1 MKKLLLST
9 LLSLFSLGFMAQVV
23 VSGVSPQSIVGGYEF
38 AIQTHPGWPGGQDNG
53 TWGLALDFN
62 VPGTF
67 IQAEIQL
74 TDDDALGMNAQG
86 NPYSASGCGA
96 QLNDLTGKIAVVFRY
111 DGVDD
116 NPATTAADGPDNCTF
131 ATKALNCQLAGA
143 IAVIVVNRDDQL
155 NLSMTGGD
163 TQLPPPYV
171 GTDVTIPV
179 VMLKNIDG
187 EAIVAALQNGPVEMF
202 IGNKTGAFL
211 NDISISS
218 NSTLGPKA
226 GMVHSLLAQNG
237 SEFNFDIGT
246 RIYNPGA
253 LDQNN
258 VSLNVKVINP
268 SGTEVYNND
277 ILNLS
282 IVSGDSID
290 ISPVDVNSLP
300 NFSLSNYPIGTYKVI
315 YTAYLGGVDD
325 YSNDNVVE
333 FSFTVNDS
341 IYSYAAADSATNL
354 IGATA
359 FATPNP
365 FEGTFSACTVIKDPN
380 AGRVAVT
387 GLYFAAQ
394 TNANTDPL
402 NGQEMILQ
410 LWEWN
415 DVFSDLNDPSF
426 PAPGADWN
434 LVDIATRSYY
444 FPNTGDFEGKFVFG
458 SFQTPIVLSNNQRYM
473 ACVQTSS
480 PDIRIGYGDQN
491 YTWNTD
497 FYLQPLFPVESGL
510 VYYATG
516 FGSDFPSAVGIGLID
531 KNNIGLS
538 ETNFISGM
546 AYPNPANDK
555 VTVSIEG
562 EGVASLNATDITG
575 KTVMTNSI
583 NLVGGK
589 SDVTIASLESGIYI
603 FNVTLE
609 NGKTAQFNVVKK

>member
-1 MKKLLLST
+1 
-9 LLSLFSLGFMAQVV
+9 MAQVV

-53 TWGLALDFN
+53 TWALALDFN
-62 VPGTF
+62 IPGTY

-74 TDDDALGMNAQG
+74 ADDGAQGTNAQG
-86 NPYSASGCGA
+86 NPYSASGCGT
-96 QLNDLTGKIAVVFRY
+96 QMPDLTGKIAVVFRY

-116 NPATTAADGPDNCTF
+116 NPATPAADGPDNCTF
-131 ATKALNCQLAGA
+131 AAKALNCQLAGA

-163 TQLPPPYV
+163 TQAGPPYV

-187 EAIVAALQNGPVEMF
+187 EAIVSALQNGAVEMF

-211 NDISISS
+211 NDISISP
-218 NSTLGPKA
+218 NSTLGPKS

-237 SEFNFDIGT
+237 SEFKFDLGT

-253 LDQNN
+253 LDQSN
-258 VSLNVKVINP
+258 VSLNVKVLNP
-268 SGTEVYNND
+268 NGTEVYNQSVS
-277 ILNLS
+277 NLS
-282 IVSGDSID
+282 IPSGDSID
-290 ISPVDVNSLP
+290 VSPIETNILP
-300 NFSLSNYPIGTYKVI
+300 EFSLNSYLVGTYNVI
-315 YTAYLGGVDD
+315 YTTEIGGVDD

-341 IYSYAAADSATNL
+341 IYSYAAADTATGAISAS
-354 IGATA
+354 A

-365 FEGTFSACTVIKDPN
+365 FDGTFSACTVIQDPN
-380 AGRVAVT
+380 ASRVAVT
-387 GLYFAAQ
+387 GVYFAAQ
-394 TNANTDPL
+394 TNTNTDPL
-402 NGQEMILQ
+402 NGQEIILQ
-410 LWEWN
+410 LWQWN
-415 DVFSDLNDPSF
+415 DVFTDLNAPSF
-426 PAPGADWN
+426 PAPGAAWN
-434 LVDIATRSYY
+434 LVDLATKSYY

-480 PDIRIGYGDQN
+480 PDVRIGYGDQN

-516 FGSDFPSAVGIGLID
+516 FGSDFPSAIGIGLIN
-531 KNNIGLS
+531 KNNIGIS
-538 ETNFISGM
+538 ESNFISGV

-555 VTVSIEG
+555 VTISIEG
-562 EGVASLNATDITG
+562 EGVASLNVTDVTG

-583 NLVGGK
+583 DLVGGK
-589 SDVTIASLESGIYI
+589 SDITIASLETGMYI